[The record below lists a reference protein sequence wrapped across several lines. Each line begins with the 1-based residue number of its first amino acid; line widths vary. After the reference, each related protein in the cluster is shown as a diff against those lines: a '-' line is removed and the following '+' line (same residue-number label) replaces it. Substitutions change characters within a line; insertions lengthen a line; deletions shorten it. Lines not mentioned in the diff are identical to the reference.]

1 MTFNFTIEVKQQ
13 IRFGSKLVCKMYDKG
28 DEIEKKKT
36 INVFVDYSAG
46 TQHNEAV
53 YIPLE
58 NMWHF

>member
-1 MTFNFTIEVKQQ
+1 
-13 IRFGSKLVCKMYDKG
+13 MYDKG